1 MCVTSQEHTD
11 KYSGYGIRFNSSSEF
26 LFTDGNFGKNVI
38 IFGVNISSPVNIDN
52 KGKYILILGEGPT
65 QGLEDTTLK

>member
-1 MCVTSQEHTD
+1 MYVTSQEHTD

-26 LFTDGNFGKNVI
+26 LFTDGNFEKNVI
-38 IFGVNISSPVNIDN
+38 IFGANISSPIHID
-52 KGKYILILGEGPT
+52 KGKYILIIGEGST